1 LTPTPS
7 ITYEQFTTK
16 KMFQPSYLA
25 IAATPLI
32 ALAGSFLMAIPLA
45 IAGDATSLVSV
56 TCEQRSSVPTVVA
69 TLVNKSVSQ
78 KMPILSFLPEYF
90 ATTQALAQCQST
102 ADQLHSFYNQNRM
115 NYLASDTIEGKPV
128 VCAVE
133 RRGLGCDSYNS
144 DVLFSLNQP
153 VPPSELLYNMLGNDF
168 KGSNI
173 PSSRTVSRIY
183 TDLRPLWWPFP
194 FSPP

>member
-1 LTPTPS
+1 M
-7 ITYEQFTTK
+7 I
-16 KMFQPSYLA
+16 QPSYLA

-32 ALAGSFLMAIPLA
+32 ALAGSIFLAIPAA
-45 IAGDATSLVSV
+45 IAGDAGNLVRVS
-56 TCEQRSSVPTVVA
+56 CEQNSSVPTVVA

-78 KMPILSFLPEYF
+78 KMTILSFLPEYF

-102 ADQLHSFYNQNRM
+102 AEQLHSFYNQNKM
-115 NYLASDTIEGKPV
+115 NYLASDTIKGKPV

-144 DVLFSLNQP
+144 DVLFSLNQS

-168 KGSNI
+168 KGSNV

-183 TDLRPLWWPFP
+183 TDLRPPWWPFP
-194 FSPP
+194 FD